1 MIRLNAKSITTHILI
16 KAPVILICWC
26 LFYLTGCKDPLIND
40 TDLLTSDDDLS
51 LVKDTLFPQCFSLFE
66 DPLAS
71 NGVAVGAL
79 GNLTDP
85 AFGKTVSGFYG
96 QCALTSNNV
105 NFGTGATLDSAFL
118 TFAYA
123 GQYGKFDQGVN
134 VVAYEL
140 TQAEGLVDS
149 LTYKTNSSFSVGIPP
164 MGQISS
170 FVPNLKDTIN
180 IYGVAYPAHLRIPL
194 TNSFGNKI
202 LLADAAN
209 LADNTA
215 FKNYFKGFYVTT
227 TANPAG
233 NGMLYLS
240 LSSSLSKITLYYHNN
255 DADSLTF
262 DIPVSGVKVNH
273 FDNTYTS
280 TPAFTSVNNPNPLG
294 QSKIYLQGGAGIKG
308 KILLPDLD
316 SLPDG
321 IAINKAELIL
331 SQSNDASDT
340 AYQAPLLLDLFRID
354 DAGVAQQL
362 EDDGLSHFGGVK
374 VAETVNGEVI
384 NRYRFNIK
392 KYFQKLINGTYGNN
406 GFFVQIVG
414 ANSNSERVV
423 IANSS
428 TDEKYKV
435 TLVVTYT
442 KL

>member
-1 MIRLNAKSITTHILI
+1 MIRLNAKSITTHILT

-51 LVKDTLFPQCFSLFE
+51 LAKDTLFPQCFSLFE
-66 DPLAS
+66 SPLAS
-71 NGVAVGAL
+71 NAVAVGAL

-105 NFGTGATLDSAFL
+105 NFGTGATLDSAFI

-123 GQYGKFDQGVN
+123 GQYGKFDQPVT

-140 TQAEGLVDS
+140 SQSPVDS
-149 LTYKTNSSFSVGIPP
+149 LTYKTNDVFSVSIPRI
-164 MGQISS
+164 GQVNS

-194 TNSFGNKI
+194 TTAFGNKI

-227 TANPAG
+227 TTTPAG
-233 NGMLYLS
+233 NGTLYLS
-240 LSSSLSKITLYYHNN
+240 LSSTLSKITLYYHNN

-273 FDNTYTS
+273 FDNNYAGTPVYTV
-280 TPAFTSVNNPNPLG
+280 VNSPNPLG
-294 QSKIYLQGGAGIKG
+294 ETKLYLQGGAGVKG

-316 SLPDG
+316 SLPKG

-331 SQSNDASDT
+331 SQSNESTDT
-340 AYQAPLLLDLFRID
+340 TYVAPLLLDLFRID

-374 VAETVNGEVI
+374 VAETVNGEII

-392 KYFQKLINGTYGNN
+392 KYFQNLINGTYKNN

-428 TDEKYKV
+428 SDEKYKV